1 MTVAL
6 FGGTDLVVL
15 EGAEVDG
22 RIGEFHTFQAQ
33 ASNFTIESG
42 ALSTDHIIE
51 QPDTLAISWIV
62 SNLDEQGASFGHRA
76 ANVLDGLRAR
86 IKDRKVYQVVTR
98 HRLYPSMA
106 LTSVTSEHVSPLTGG
121 LRGRLMFQA
130 VNTDLLERVKVPAA
144 KVAKK
149 GAATK
154 VEAGRVQPVA
164 DPATPSLAKQILQG
178 ITKATGAQ

>member
-6 FGGTDLVVL
+6 FGGSDLIIL

-51 QPDTLAISWIV
+51 QPDTLAVSWIL
-62 SNLDEQGASFGHRA
+62 SNLDDQGASFGHRA
-76 ANVLDGLRAR
+76 ASVLDALRVRLKGRGLF
-86 IKDRKVYQVVTR
+86 QVVTR

-106 LTSVTSEHVSPLTGG
+106 VTGVTGEHVGPLTGG
-121 LRGRLMFQA
+121 LRGRITFQA
-130 VNTDLLERVKVPAA
+130 VNVDLLERVKVPAA
-144 KVAKK
+144 KVSKK
-149 GAATK
+149 SAATK

-164 DPATPSLAKQILQG
+164 DPESPSLAKQILQG
-178 ITKATGAQ
+178 IGKATGAQ